1 MVWAL
6 TVIGLLAPATATQ
19 AAPFPPRLD
28 FAYEL
33 AVHYWG
39 QDPSACATIDKEVVP
54 HGGLGTLE
62 TAPIAGLATQVP
74 AQAPAGSVSCILWI
88 DRSYAQPVV
97 FSGLCAVMI
106 HEVGHLL
113 GMSHSSDPASV
124 MNENPPIPP
133 LCAAKGRALS
143 RVLIL
148 QRRLRRLR
156 AGHSPELTGIRR
168 RTQRRLTTEAAE
180 FWSLAG

>member
-1 MVWAL
+1 MLV
-6 TVIGLLAPATATQ
+6 PAAATQ
-19 AAPFPPRLD
+19 AAPFPAHLN

-39 QDPSACATIDKEVVP
+39 QEPSACATIDKEVVP
-54 HGGLGTLE
+54 HGGLGALE
-62 TAPIAGLATQVP
+62 GAPIAGLATQVP
-74 AQAPAGSVSCILWI
+74 PQAPAGSIACVLWI

-97 FSGLCAVMI
+97 FSGLCAVMV

-113 GMSHSSDPASV
+113 GMAHSPDPASV
-124 MNENPPIPP
+124 MNETPPIPG

-148 QRRLRRLR
+148 ERRLHRLQVRVGPRITELRVQTER
-156 AGHSPELTGIRR
+156 ALSNEGRQFWAIDHS
-168 RTQRRLTTEAAE
+168 
-180 FWSLAG
+180 